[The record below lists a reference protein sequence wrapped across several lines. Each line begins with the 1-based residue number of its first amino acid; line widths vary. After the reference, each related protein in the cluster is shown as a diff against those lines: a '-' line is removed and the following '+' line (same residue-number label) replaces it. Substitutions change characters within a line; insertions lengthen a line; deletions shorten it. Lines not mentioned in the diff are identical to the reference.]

1 MADQGGQ
8 GPSMS
13 QNVNGQPS
21 EMSQIANGHPGQGHP
36 GHAHIR
42 QPQPQTAQ
50 RQRPPVLG
58 AVTIGVPGENPA
70 IDLESTD
77 GSGNGSPVDA
87 PSEPQQVA
95 RLDSS
100 PGDFLAQTPTPMAG
114 SPRVP
119 IWLRS
124 EVSFR
129 GYCSLLTETCSQ
141 DS

>member
-1 MADQGGQ
+1 
-8 GPSMS
+8 MS

-21 EMSQIANGHPGQGHP
+21 EMSQIINGHPGQEHP

-58 AVTIGVPGENPA
+58 AVTIGVLGESPA

-87 PSEPQQVA
+87 PIEPQQVA

-100 PGDFLAQTPTPMAG
+100 PGGFLSPDNNTNGRQSASSDMAEIG
-114 SPRVP
+114 SLNPSTRPP
-119 IWLRS
+119 I
-124 EVSFR
+124 VSLIFR
-129 GYCSLLTETCSQ
+129 GNCSLLTEI
-141 DS
+141 